1 MQVCLV
7 DITPNMDKVLDAGR
21 RGGWWLA
28 SEHHFCHILS
38 SSQHVLGLH
47 HQEANCLIAQQP
59 AELKQEILTT
69 AEDSPDLLMTGRVRK
84 KLSFD
89 NIEFIQRF
97 IFLHFTML
105 QVTINTPCQ
114 ETGVYL
120 CQ

>member
-1 MQVCLV
+1 MGGG
-7 DITPNMDKVLDAGR
+7 GR
-21 RGGWWLA
+21 WWLA

-84 KLSFD
+84 TNIFSFD

-105 QVTINTPCQ
+105 HVTINTPCQ